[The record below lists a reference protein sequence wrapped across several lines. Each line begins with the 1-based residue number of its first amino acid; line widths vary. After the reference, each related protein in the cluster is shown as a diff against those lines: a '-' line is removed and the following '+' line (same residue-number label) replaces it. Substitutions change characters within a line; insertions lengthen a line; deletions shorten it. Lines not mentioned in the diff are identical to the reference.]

1 MKVTYNWLK
10 DFVEMKIPPKQLAEK
25 LTMAGLEVTSL
36 EEKEGDFIFEIE
48 VTSNRPDC
56 LSVIGLAREVAAIT
70 GKKLKLPKVSGHQ
83 VTLPVRQTGGSSG
96 RQLFSIKIENKKDC
110 PLYTA
115 KIIKDVKVRPSP
127 NWLKQR
133 LGLIGCRSVNNIVD
147 ITNYVLFTYGEPL
160 HAFDS
165 DKLSSDTIVVRR
177 GKKDEK
183 ITTIDGEEKTL
194 NPDILVIADREKAVA
209 IAGIM
214 GGKDTEVTE
223 STKNILLEGAAFN
236 PIIIRRGR
244 QKLGIQTE
252 SSYRFERG
260 IDLESVEF
268 ASGQATK
275 HIREIAGGRFALAK
289 GSLLPKR
296 KKKTINLSLTD
307 VKKILGV
314 NIPVSKIK
322 TILINLGFKLRTK
335 KENNFTV
342 EIPSFR
348 CDVNLEIDLIEEI
361 ARIFGYEKIPKTL
374 PKVSLQITAN
384 GIEDLVSLTKN
395 ILAGLG
401 LNEVITYSLIE
412 GDLLQD
418 LGMKE
423 TPPTIEILNPLSKEQ
438 EILRPRIIPGL
449 VGCVANNL
457 NQKQAYVNIF
467 EIAKVFS
474 VAAESLKEELVLA
487 IALCGVKSLLLEQGL
502 IKEEVGLL
510 HLKGIFEVLFE
521 RLGIKDYKF
530 NSKDNPSQILIYVN
544 KEKIGIMKIFS
555 RNRLE
560 KLDIKNKDV
569 LVVEVSLDKL
579 FSYANLSKKFAALP
593 IYPAMSRDISFILRE
608 GIAIDEVLKSMR
620 EKGSPL
626 LREVKIVDYYKGKQ
640 IPSGYR
646 SLTVSCLYRLD
657 ERTLTEAEINPVH
670 SLVTFVLADKFSA
683 QIRKT

>member
-1 MKVTYNWLK
+1 MKTVDYADLFT
-10 DFVEMKIPPKQLAEK
+10 EK
-25 LTMAGLEVTSL
+25 LLDNKELPLALRMRPVTLDEFVGQEHILGKGKLLRRAIEADRLTSL
-36 EEKEGDFIFEIE
+36 ILYGPPGTGKTSLAWCISHITKSHFVSINAT
-48 VTSNRPDC
+48 TSNVEELRR
-56 LSVIGLAREVAAIT
+56 IIQAAKNRKAST
-70 GKKLKLPKVSGHQ
+70 GKKTILFIDEIHRFNKAQQDVLLP
-83 VTLPVRQTGGSSG
+83 
-96 RQLFSIKIENKKDC
+96 
-110 PLYTA
+110 
-115 KIIKDVKVRPSP
+115 DVEEGNPI
-127 NWLKQR
+127 
-133 LGLIGCRSVNNIVD
+133 LIGATVHNPFFSLASPLLSRSLVCELKALKESEISRL
-147 ITNYVLFTYGEPL
+147 ITRALN
-160 HAFDS
+160 
-165 DKLSSDTIVVRR
+165 DKAR
-177 GKKDEK
+177 GFGNLK
-183 ITTIDGEEKTL
+183 IKMDK
-194 NPDILVIADREKAVA
+194 
-209 IAGIM
+209 
-214 GGKDTEVTE
+214 
-223 STKNILLEGAAFN
+223 
-236 PIIIRRGR
+236 
-244 QKLGIQTE
+244 Q
-252 SSYRFERG
+252 
-260 IDLESVEF
+260 
-268 ASGQATK
+268 
-275 HIREIAGGRFALAK
+275 ALAF
-289 GSLLPKR
+289 
-296 KKKTINLSLTD
+296 LS
-307 VKKILGV
+307 
-314 NIPVSKIK
+314 
-322 TILINLGFKLRTK
+322 RT
-335 KENNFTV
+335 
-342 EIPSFR
+342 S
-348 CDVNLEIDLIEEI
+348 
-361 ARIFGYEKIPKTL
+361 
-374 PKVSLQITAN
+374 
-384 GIEDLVSLTKN
+384 
-395 ILAGLG
+395 
-401 LNEVITYSLIE
+401 E
-412 GDLLQD
+412 GDARRALNALEV
-418 LGMKE
+418 GAP